1 MSFFLGSQQRV
12 DEDEIVAMDDPDT
25 ITNDENDAIDSGEPD
40 SVHVNGEPHHDG
52 GDDEEDKV
60 NSRIFI

>member
-1 MSFFLGSQQRV
+1 
-12 DEDEIVAMDDPDT
+12 MDDPDT

-40 SVHVNGEPHHDG
+40 SVHVTWIPHHDG

-60 NSRIFI
+60 NSRILI